1 MILKFY
7 FKMTKIIPTHFT
19 IKKNIGSN
27 NIRSWRI
34 EGSSE
39 NDSWEVLDQQTNC
52 EYTHGD
58 NRVHTFQINNQQ
70 NHNFRYLRLFS
81 AGPSWIVDN
90 CFLFVAIDFFG
101 TLI

>member
-39 NDSWEVLDQQTNC
+39 NTSLEVLDQQTNC

-58 NRVHTFQINNQQ
+58 NRVHTFQNNNQQ
-70 NHNFRYLRLFS
+70 NHKFRYLRLFS